1 LHLPRLHFKW
11 FTSFK
16 IFMDFESM
24 ASDILS
30 WLHRSRS
37 AQLPS
42 RVGNYVGTACI
53 GLVRYDTVESAQVI
67 DSASKPHAGA

>member
-1 LHLPRLHFKW
+1 MSRRLRSVW
-11 FTSFK
+11 FPGFN

-30 WLHRSRS
+30 GLHRART
-37 AQLPS
+37 AQLAS

-53 GLVRYDTVESAQVI
+53 GRVRYDTVESAQVI
-67 DSASKPHAGA
+67 DSARQPTAGA